1 MVRLARLGY
10 FMGVSRTGPP
20 ALFTSESAV
29 EARLDRSEWQRIYE
43 ECFPRVFRAL
53 VAAGAR
59 PDEAEDALHD
69 AFEKALTRQ
78 DEIVRPEGWL
88 FIVGLRRWRSRR
100 IRSAIFAPLS
110 LLQHTTE
117 MNGEGTEL
125 LSEMRRLPLRQR
137 QVLAARYLIGLS
149 QEETAAAL
157 GIARGTVAAHTTQ
170 GLAKLRKRLE
180 VR

>member
-10 FMGVSRTGPP
+10 FMGLSRTGPP
-20 ALFTSESAV
+20 ALFIGGSALG
-29 EARLDRSEWQRIYE
+29 ARLDRSQWQQIYE

-69 AFEKALTRQ
+69 AFEKALTRR

-88 FIVGLRRWRSRR
+88 FVVGLRRWRSHR
-100 IRSAIFAPLS
+100 IRSAIFAPLT
-110 LLQHTTE
+110 LLHRTTE
-117 MNGEGTEL
+117 MDGEGAEL
-125 LSEMRRLPLRQR
+125 LSEMRRLPMRQR
-137 QVLAARYLIGLS
+137 QVLAARYLVGLS
-149 QEETAAAL
+149 QDETAAAL